1 MNSKLKAYIT
11 GGTGFIGY
19 NIARVLVMQGWDL
32 YALYR
37 KGANIE
43 KLENLGVKLVCG
55 DLRNKESIL
64 EGMPFNVDAVF
75 HTGGNVSFHKNS
87 NIEQDQ
93 DNIHGTMNMVSASI
107 QKSSKRFIYTST
119 AASYGIHKG
128 WVTEETKSNALT
140 IPINYF
146 KSKKIAED
154 IVIDAYKAR
163 DFDAVILNPAN
174 VVGPYDTKIWGPF
187 AIKLAKGELKSIGSG
202 TGSFC
207 HAESV
212 ANSHIKAYHNGQSG
226 HRYLLAGTIA
236 SFSEVSK
243 IIAKLTYSND
253 PTIITGPI
261 KGISEELSQLMNYD
275 QHICCDKAIRELNF
289 KVSSLNHMFGDLI
302 NWLNESGQIK

>member
-1 MNSKLKAYIT
+1 
-11 GGTGFIGY
+11 
-19 NIARVLVMQGWDL
+19 MQGWDL

-107 QKSSKRFIYTST
+107 QKSCKRFIYTST

-187 AIKLAKGELKSIGSG
+187 AIKLAKTIDELAFLIGHELAHNIYHYNLT
-202 TGSFC
+202 TGSS
-207 HAESV
+207 E
-212 ANSHIKAYHNGQSG
+212 ANS
-226 HRYLLAGTIA
+226 LTINA
-236 SFSEVSK
+236 KTMSNHTSE
-243 IIAKLTYSND
+243 
-253 PTIITGPI
+253 
-261 KGISEELSQLMNYD
+261 
-275 QHICCDKAIRELNF
+275 C
-289 KVSSLNHMFGDLI
+289 
-302 NWLNESGQIK
+302 